1 MSLPTEGAGSNAMR
15 VLIADDEAVSRKL
28 LERYLEKWGYEVSVV
43 EDGEQAWELFCRGD
57 YPIVVTDWMMPEVDG
72 IELIRR
78 IRNSEHAAYVYTIL
92 LTARSQKEDL
102 VAGMEAGAD
111 DFVSKPFDRDEL
123 RVRLREGE
131 RIVRL
136 ERDLA
141 ERSRALRNDAL
152 ESAAGHADRSGP
164 AAVDVARAIQNPLN
178 ELTDFLT
185 ALRRELSAVRNAL
198 RQYRE
203 TRQRLS
209 AAHPELHVEAA
220 QIESQLDG
228 ISLDGLFDQT
238 VQSLEQVRNVLKN
251 LEEV

>member
-1 MSLPTEGAGSNAMR
+1 MH

-28 LERYLEKWGYEVSVV
+28 LERYLERWGHQVAVAC
-43 EDGEQAWELFCRGD
+43 DGRQAWELFQKGD
-57 YPIVVTDWMMPEVDG
+57 YPIVVTDWMMPEMDG

-78 IRNSEHAAYVYTIL
+78 IRGSEHADYVYTIL
-92 LTARSQKEDL
+92 LTARSHKEDL
-102 VAGMEAGAD
+102 VEGMEAGAD
-111 DFVSKPFDRDEL
+111 DFVTKPFDRDEL

-131 RIVRL
+131 RIVKL

-141 ERSRALRNDAL
+141 ERSRALRQ
-152 ESAAGHADRSGP
+152 EPTHSP
-164 AAVDVARAIQNPLN
+164 AASADTTQRLGQGAVEIVRAIQNPLD
-178 ELTDFLT
+178 ELTDYLT

-209 AAHPELHVEAA
+209 AAHPDLHVEAA

-238 VQSLEQVRNVLKN
+238 VQSLEQVRNVLKK

>member
-1 MSLPTEGAGSNAMR
+1 MH

-28 LERYLEKWGYEVSVV
+28 LERYLEKWGYEVAVA
-43 EDGEQAWELFCRGD
+43 ENGEQAWELFLHGD
-57 YPIVVTDWMMPEVDG
+57 YPIVLTDWMMPGVDG

-78 IRNSEHAAYVYTIL
+78 IRASEQADYVYTIL

-111 DFVSKPFDRDEL
+111 DFVTKPFDRDEL

-141 ERSRALRNDAL
+141 ERGRALRQEQSSHDAMEHGARL
-152 ESAAGHADRSGP
+152 GP
-164 AAVDVARAIQNPLN
+164 AAVEVVRAIQNPLD
-178 ELTDFLT
+178 ELTEFLT

-203 TRQRLS
+203 TRKRL
-209 AAHPELHVEAA
+209 AVAQPELHVEAE
-220 QIESQLDG
+220 QIEGQLDG

>member
-1 MSLPTEGAGSNAMR
+1 MQ
-15 VLIADDEAVSRKL
+15 VLIADDDAVSRKL
-28 LERYLEKWGYEVSVV
+28 LERYLQKWGHEVAAAK
-43 EDGEQAWELFCRGD
+43 DGKEAWMLFQQGD
-57 YPIVVTDWMMPEVDG
+57 YPIVVTDWMMPEMDG

-78 IRNSEHAAYVYTIL
+78 IRASEHADYVYTIL

-102 VAGMEAGAD
+102 VEGMEAGAD
-111 DFVSKPFDRDEL
+111 DFVTKPFDRDEL

-141 ERSRALRNDAL
+141 ERSRALRQEQPATQPSTQGNRL
-152 ESAAGHADRSGP
+152 GP
-164 AAVDVARAIQNPLN
+164 GAVEVVRAIQNPLD

-198 RQYRE
+198 RQYRD
-203 TRQRLS
+203 TRQRL
-209 AAHPELHVEAA
+209 AGAHPELHTEAA